1 MRALTLGLLA
11 LAIPTLVVAAEVPTT
26 RVELQELWRRGTDDD
41 ELFFGNIDR
50 IVLDPA
56 GNAYALDA
64 QLSEVIVLSPDGE
77 HLRTIG
83 RPGEGPGE
91 FRQGADLFYGLGD
104 RIGVLQAFPG
114 KIIQMDPQGTP
125 LDNFRL
131 PQREDAGFQ
140 VVLRAEANA
149 DRLVLA
155 GTRQSMSADQSMQNL
170 YLEAYTPEGEL
181 LAQYHEEQTPFQFGG
196 MAYEESAFVSF
207 QRRWT
212 LMPDGRVAAP
222 IDYLAYAIQV
232 WNPDGSLDRVIERA
246 DYPPLARSQ
255 EQIDLTQQLFDAVI
269 TFNPRSTFAVSKVH
283 PAISQIFARANGE
296 LWVATDRGVHQRP
309 AGVAMVLDV
318 FDREGRF
325 VRQLEVHGD
334 LDPVD
339 DSFYFFE
346 DRLYVVTGA
355 LGSAMSALSAGGSD
369 GEALGAVEPSNIVC
383 FEWVAAE

>member
-1 MRALTLGLLA
+1 MRALSMGILA
-11 LAIPTLVVAAEVPTT
+11 LAFPTLALAADVPTT
-26 RVELQELWRRGTDDD
+26 RVELQELWRRGTDTD

-64 QLSEVIVLSPDGE
+64 QLSEVVVLSPTGE

-104 RIGVLQAFPG
+104 RVGVLQAFPG

-140 VVLRAEANA
+140 IVLRAEASA
-149 DRLVLA
+149 ERLVLA
-155 GTRQSMSADQSMQNL
+155 GTRQSMSAGQSMQNL

-181 LAQYHEEQTPFQFGG
+181 ITQYHVERTPFQFGG
-196 MAYEESAFVSF
+196 MAYEEPSFVSF

-212 LMPDGRVAAP
+212 LAPDGRVAAP
-222 IDYLAYAIQV
+222 LDYLGYAIHV
-232 WNPDGSLDRVIERA
+232 WKPDGTLERVIERT
-246 DYPPLARSQ
+246 DYPPLARTK
-255 EQIDLTQQLFDAVI
+255 EHIDLTQQLFDAV
-269 TFNPRSTFAVSKVH
+269 TSFNPRSTFAVSKVH
-283 PAISQIFARANGE
+283 PAISQVFARANGE
-296 LWVATDRGVHQRP
+296 WWVATDRGVYERP

-318 FDREGRF
+318 FDREGHF

-339 DSFYFFE
+339 DAFYFFE

-355 LGSAMSALSAGGSD
+355 LGSAMSALSSGGSE

-383 FEWVAAE
+383 FEWISAE